1 MPTTRMA
8 SEPAEQRT
16 PLRAVQPDA
25 VAAHEGEAVALEA
38 KPVGGVIAG
47 ENDENFD
54 SVRMPRLRPEA
65 ASTAAMAFAKSGPC
79 NQAGSVSGQQSRT
92 R

>member
-54 SVRMPRLRPEA
+54 SVRA
-65 ASTAAMAFAKSGPC
+65 AGRSVTTASSETPFRS
-79 NQAGSVSGQQSRT
+79 SR
-92 R
+92 